1 MFAISIINSK
11 PLQTHSASSVLLL
24 INKHY
29 YTKSLGTTRC
39 SSLVLFPFWKNG
51 KTAEGRVVMS
61 PQRICSRI
69 TKNLAG
75 VTGKLGVTVFKS
87 VFSESQMVKNL
98 PAMQETQ
105 VPSLVWED
113 PLEQGMATQSSILAW
128 RIPCAEEPGR
138 LQSMESQSWT
148 QPSH

>member
-1 MFAISIINSK
+1 M
-11 PLQTHSASSVLLL
+11 
-24 INKHY
+24 
-29 YTKSLGTTRC
+29 
-39 SSLVLFPFWKNG
+39 
-51 KTAEGRVVMS
+51 MS

-138 LQSMESQSWT
+138 LQSMESQSRT